1 MDIKKEIF
9 EHFKD
14 KIDEKVLES
23 IIDDLIREQ
32 LLHNCMYFSK
42 WSYKENIY
50 RNIEIKLNNMKQ
62 NNEKKLAFTR
72 CFYSLCDDKDILEKI
87 YNI

>member
-9 EHFKD
+9 QHFKG
-14 KIDEKVLES
+14 KIDEKVLEP

-32 LLHNCMYFSK
+32 LCNNCMYFSK